1 MKRMLLTSAA
11 SFLFVLS
18 ASAAGPNVIYILADD
33 MGVGDVKA
41 YNPDCKFPTPN
52 LDRLAA
58 DGMRFTDAHSN
69 SSVCTPTRY
78 GIMTGRYCWRT
89 SKKRGVTRGLS
100 PHLINPNRETVASLL
115 KKQGYNTACI
125 GKWHLGMD
133 WSLKDGTITSDKSSQ
148 NMVDLKAKIKQG
160 PNEIGFNYFF
170 GIPASANHSPH
181 CFIENGYVQGEIEFL
196 GENETK
202 AAGIQGK
209 PGLVAKGFKQSEIL
223 PTFTHRTCEWVTKQV
238 ETNPDQPFF
247 VYMPLNSPHSPIVP
261 SAKFKGKSGLSPH
274 GDFCMETDWAVG
286 EVMNT
291 VNRLGITDNTI
302 IIFTAD
308 NGSSPQ
314 AKFEPMQA
322 QGHYPSFIYR
332 GLKGMT
338 WEGGHRVPFIV
349 SWPVVVKGGT
359 VSEQLICTTDLMAT
373 IADVN
378 GVTLA
383 NNVGEDSVSFLPA
396 LKGGN
401 VSDSGKRG
409 VVHHSDSGVFAMR
422 SGKWK
427 VLLDDVGGSRR
438 SNPKDR
444 PVIDSAD
451 IILFDMENDE
461 RETKNLSQ
469 KYPEVVEAM
478 KKKLADYVN
487 NGRSTPGVPVLND
500 AGGKSW
506 AELWPLKDY
515 LNEVSLAEMGIST
528 PEKAKLQQKKE
539 QAKLEEKRPTTEEV
553 KAARKAA
560 RKARKAN
567 ASNSK

>member
-1 MKRMLLTSAA
+1 MMKRMLLTTAA

-18 ASAAGPNVIYILADD
+18 ASAAGPNIIYILADD

-41 YNPDCKFPTPN
+41 YNQDCKFPTPN

-89 SKKRGVTRGLS
+89 SKKRGVTGGLS

-133 WSLKDGTITSDKSSQ
+133 WSLKDGTIASDKSSQ

-181 CFIENGYVQGEIEFL
+181 SFIENGYVQGELEFL
-196 GENETK
+196 GENEKK

-238 ETNPDQPFF
+238 ETNPGQPFF

-261 SAKFKGKSGLSPH
+261 SPKFEGKSGLSPH

-291 VNRLGITDNTI
+291 IDRLGITDNTI

-308 NGSSPQ
+308 NGSSPM
-314 AKFEPMQA
+314 AKFELMQA

-349 SWPVVVKGGT
+349 RWPVVVKGGT

-396 LKGGN
+396 LKSEN
-401 VSDSGKRG
+401 VSDGGKRG

-427 VLLDDVGGSRR
+427 LLLDDVGGSRR
-438 SNPKDR
+438 SNPKDK

-478 KKKLADYVN
+478 KKQLADYVN
-487 NGRSTPGVPVLND
+487 NGRSTPGMPVVND

-506 AELWPLKDY
+506 VELWPLKDY
-515 LNEVSLAEMGIST
+515 LNEVSLAEMGT
-528 PEKAKLQQKKE
+528 RAPQKE
-539 QAKLEEKRPTTEEV
+539 QTQPEEQRLTTEEV

-560 RKARKAN
+560 RKAQKAN
-567 ASNSK
+567 ANNSK